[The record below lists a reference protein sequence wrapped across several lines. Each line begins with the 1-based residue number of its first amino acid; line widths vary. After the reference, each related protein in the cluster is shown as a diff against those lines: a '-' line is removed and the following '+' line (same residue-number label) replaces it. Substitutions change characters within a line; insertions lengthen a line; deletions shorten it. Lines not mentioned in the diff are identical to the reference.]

1 MNDAIACEKCGY
13 DLFMINPDGLTVCN
27 QCGEF
32 STVPNVPPAIDDET
46 CKMALLIRE
55 AVNKGIFQ
63 GAMHM
68 DAISI
73 LSRLTI
79 FHGGENDS
87 SR

>member
-46 CKMALLIRE
+46 KRMVLELCEKIEEIIGGKLAVHARQIRVKLE
-55 AVNKGIFQ
+55 AEI
-63 GAMHM
+63 
-68 DAISI
+68 
-73 LSRLTI
+73 
-79 FHGGENDS
+79 
-87 SR
+87 